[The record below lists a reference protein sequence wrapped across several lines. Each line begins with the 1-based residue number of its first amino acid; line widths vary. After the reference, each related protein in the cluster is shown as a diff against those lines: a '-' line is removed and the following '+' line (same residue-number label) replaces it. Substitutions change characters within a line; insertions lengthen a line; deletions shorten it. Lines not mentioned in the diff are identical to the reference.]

1 MCINLFCVSLIDRL
15 IQSISM
21 DTGNSS
27 RTFHRGSIR
36 SSMNEKFYDLK
47 KEKQDRMINAGLR
60 IFALNGYHHASTDE
74 IVKEAKISKGL
85 LFHYF
90 GSKAG
95 YYGFLYSYVSRYVI
109 LELRSAIREPGI
121 DFWELQSQILE
132 TESRLMEQYPAVFL
146 FFESVKMEDDS
157 EGLSVLEELDATVP
171 DIYDSMQ
178 AKALIGGY
186 PRIRDLELVCG
197 TIHYIKIG
205 LMRELL
211 YDPTTPISM
220 YTAHV
225 EQYLEM
231 LRALTK
237 G

>member
-1 MCINLFCVSLIDRL
+1 
-15 IQSISM
+15 
-21 DTGNSS
+21 
-27 RTFHRGSIR
+27 
-36 SSMNEKFYDLK
+36 
-47 KEKQDRMINAGLR
+47 
-60 IFALNGYHHASTDE
+60 
-74 IVKEAKISKGL
+74 
-85 LFHYF
+85 
-90 GSKAG
+90 
-95 YYGFLYSYVSRYVI
+95 
-109 LELRSAIREPGI
+109 
-121 DFWELQSQILE
+121 
-132 TESRLMEQYPAVFL
+132 MEQYPAVFL

-171 DIYDSMQ
+171 DIYESMQ

-231 LRALTK
+231 LKALTK

>member
-36 SSMNEKFYDLK
+36 SSMN
-47 KEKQDRMINAGLR
+47 NAGLR

-231 LRALTK
+231 LKALTK

>member
-1 MCINLFCVSLIDRL
+1 
-15 IQSISM
+15 
-21 DTGNSS
+21 
-27 RTFHRGSIR
+27 
-36 SSMNEKFYDLK
+36 MNEKFYDLK

-225 EQYLEM
+225 EQ
-231 LRALTK
+231 
-237 G
+237 

>member
-1 MCINLFCVSLIDRL
+1 
-15 IQSISM
+15 M

-146 FFESVKMEDDS
+146 FFESVKME
-157 EGLSVLEELDATVP
+157 EN
-171 DIYDSMQ
+171 
-178 AKALIGGY
+178 
-186 PRIRDLELVCG
+186 
-197 TIHYIKIG
+197 
-205 LMRELL
+205 
-211 YDPTTPISM
+211 
-220 YTAHV
+220 
-225 EQYLEM
+225 
-231 LRALTK
+231 
-237 G
+237 